1 MQALLRERSDIFM
14 KRIERVYDKDVPYWT
29 NSREANVM
37 FIQIVENN
45 LKSRLEHSSWVSL
58 NDGFDGLGFP
68 RTIEGQMFVWK
79 KKNISFTLIPI
90 NEHDIKIIF
99 EGLIPLF

>member
-1 MQALLRERSDIFM
+1 M

-37 FIQIVENN
+37 FIQIIENN

-58 NDGFDGLGFP
+58 NDAFDGLGFP
-68 RTIEGQMFVWK
+68 RTIEGQRFVWK

>member
-1 MQALLRERSDIFM
+1 MQSLLRERSDIFM
-14 KRIERVYDKDVPYWT
+14 KRIERVYDKDVLYWT

-58 NDGFDGLGFP
+58 NDAFDVLGFP

-79 KKNISFTLIPI
+79 KNISFTLIPI
-90 NEHDIKIIF
+90 NENDVKIIF
-99 EGLIPLF
+99 NGLVSLF

>member
-1 MQALLRERSDIFM
+1 M

-58 NDGFDGLGFP
+58 NDAFDGLS
-68 RTIEGQMFVWK
+68 
-79 KKNISFTLIPI
+79 KNY
-90 NEHDIKIIF
+90 
-99 EGLIPLF
+99 

>member
-1 MQALLRERSDIFM
+1 
-14 KRIERVYDKDVPYWT
+14 
-29 NSREANVM
+29 M

-58 NDGFDGLGFP
+58 NDAFDGLGFP

-79 KKNISFTLIPI
+79 KKNISFKDKFYI
-90 NEHDIKIIF
+90 
-99 EGLIPLF
+99 